1 MRNLTC
7 MLKAEQTLK
16 LTARELKKAEW
27 LLCAATEYGHT
38 ESSVLT
44 SHLTQTF
51 NMYLWQLQEKGIC
64 CLIYYWDH
72 FGGPIFL
79 CEKENIYETK
89 TETSETIK

>member
-44 SHLTQTF
+44 SHLTQTL
-51 NMYLWQLQEKGIC
+51 NMYL
-64 CLIYYWDH
+64 
-72 FGGPIFL
+72 
-79 CEKENIYETK
+79 
-89 TETSETIK
+89 S